1 MKVLPN
7 LRFLSYFMYPMK
19 VQTVTELTFAIKS
32 LLEPQFRAISVKG
45 EISNFKLQSSGHL
58 YFSLKDAGAQ
68 ISAVMFKG
76 NTMSL
81 PRMPKEGDQVVALG
95 ELSIYAPRGGYQ
107 MVIRELQFLG
117 VGELL
122 MKLHQLKEQ
131 LNARGWFDP
140 LHKKPLPKLPKRIG
154 VITSPTG
161 AVIQDVLN
169 VLTRRFK
176 GFQVILNPVK
186 VQGEGA
192 AQEIAQAI
200 DDFNRYQLADVL
212 IVGRG
217 GGSIEDLWAFNEEI
231 VAKAIFESKIP
242 IISAVGHETDFTIA
256 DWVADVRAPTPSAA
270 AEIAIAEKAN
280 LLKFLASVEA
290 AAQQRIVQQITAA
303 RQKLSSL
310 QKHPLFSSPYATLAP
325 YIQQIDLFQSDIEN
339 ALLAKVEQKKQ
350 TLQSFSK
357 QLALLE
363 PSQKIGTW
371 KIQLKTSQERL
382 SLSIQQLLRNKEERL
397 KRLIDHLRSINPQ
410 NLLKNGYSILFAE
423 NDSVIL
429 SAQQLK
435 PNQTIKAL
443 LHDGKIT
450 ATVEIIDHDTRKTL
464 V

>member
-1 MKVLPN
+1 MKVI
-7 LRFLSYFMYPMK
+7 
-19 VQTVTELTFAIKS
+19 TVTELTFAIKS
-32 LLEPQFRAISVKG
+32 ILEPQFRAISVKG

-76 NTMSL
+76 NTSNS
-81 PRMPKEGDQVVALG
+81 PRLPKEGDQVVALG

-131 LNARGWFDP
+131 LSARGWFDP
-140 LHKKPLPKLPKRIG
+140 ERKKELPKLPKRIG
-154 VITSPTG
+154 VVTSPTG
-161 AVIQDVLN
+161 AVIQDILH

-186 VQGEGA
+186 VQGEGS

-256 DWVADVRAPTPSAA
+256 DMVADMRAPTPSAA

-280 LLKFLASVEA
+280 LLRFLSSVEGA
-290 AAQQRIVQQITAA
+290 VQQRMNQQISAA

-310 QKHPLFSSPYATLAP
+310 QKHPLFASPYASLLP
-325 YIQQIDLFQSDIEN
+325 YIQQIDYYQTDILSSLQGKLE
-339 ALLAKVEQKKQ
+339 KKKQ
-350 TLQSFSK
+350 LLLSISK
-357 QLALLE
+357 QLFLLD
-363 PSQKIGTW
+363 PSQKIALW
-371 KIQLKTSQERL
+371 KAQLKNSQDR
-382 SLSIQQLLRNKEERL
+382 IQFSMQQTL
-397 KRLIDHLRSINPQ
+397 KAKAEHLKGLTDHLRSINPQ
-410 NLLKNGYSILFAE
+410 NLLKNGYAILFTE
-423 NDSVIL
+423 NNTVITTAAKL
-429 SAQQLK
+429 QSK
-435 PNQTIKAL
+435 QTIKAL

-450 ATVEIIDHDTRKTL
+450 ATVEAIDYDARNNHI
-464 V
+464 